1 MNIDNLC
8 LAFELEDSFTDE
20 ILHVIIRH
28 NWRDTIRRRYAFNKF
43 RKDIYL

>member
-28 NWRDTIRRRYAFNKF
+28 IRRDTIR
-43 RKDIYL
+43 